1 MTWPTRTLVRGVLVE
16 GVQRREAALTVARP
30 ALRTS
35 SGAVRVRSGARRAG
49 GTEAPRS
56 AIGPTDPL
64 ET

>member
-1 MTWPTRTLVRGVLVE
+1 ME